1 MDKIFSLNELGLIIK
16 KAKKKDKKISL
27 CHGVFDALHYGHIK
41 HFEFAKKNSD
51 ILVVTITADKFVNKG
66 DGRPY
71 FNEIIRAEVLK
82 AITIIDYIAIVNED
96 SAVSAITKIKPNFYI
111 KGDEYRNHEN
121 DISKKIESEFN
132 ILKKFGGT
140 LLYSSE
146 VTFSS
151 SNLIS
156 NKFNFLT
163 NLQKKYINK
172 IKKEFQVSR
181 IEKYFD
187 DIKNKNLIIFGETI
201 IDKYIYCDVLGKAG
215 KEPVLNIK
223 QSDNDIFAGGV
234 LPVANMASNF
244 CKSVTV
250 ISYLGGNNEYLNF
263 VKKNLNKNVKYLF
276 INKEKSPT
284 IEKTRYLDSTKRNK
298 FLGVYDINDRE
309 LEKKEKD
316 KLNKLILKN
325 ITNKD
330 ISVILDF
337 GHGFLDKSI
346 IRTISKNSK
355 FLCVNTQLNSSNIG
369 FNTISKYKNLNY
381 VCMHEGELRHDF
393 REKNKNIKDLSKELL
408 KKINAK
414 KAIITKGK
422 EGAIIINS
430 KGKICDCP
438 AMIKE
443 SNIKDKIGAGDTL
456 FGITSLLDNVNC
468 PDELILLIGNIAAAK
483 NVSGLA
489 NSMDIGKMDIL
500 STLQTLFKYS

>member
-1 MDKIFSLNELGLIIK
+1 MNKIFLLKELGQIIK
-16 KAKKKDKKISL
+16 KVKLKNKKISL

-41 HFEFAKKNSD
+41 HFEFAKKKSD
-51 ILVVTITADKFVNKG
+51 ILVVTITADKYINKG
-66 DGRPY
+66 GGRPY
-71 FNEIIRAEVLK
+71 FNEMIRAEVLK
-82 AITIIDYIAIVNED
+82 AIKIIDYIAIIYDE
-96 SAVSAITKIKPNFYI
+96 SAIPALKEIKPNFYI
-111 KGDEYRNHEN
+111 KGDEYKIHEN
-121 DISKKIESEFN
+121 DISKKIKKEFN
-132 ILKKFGGT
+132 ILKKFGGK

-146 VTFSS
+146 VTYSS

-156 NKFNFLT
+156 NKFGFL
-163 NLQKKYINK
+163 NEQQKKYINK
-172 IKKEFQVSR
+172 IKR
-181 IEKYFD
+181 GYHITDIEKYFD
-187 DIKNKNLIIFGETI
+187 KMKNKNLIIFGETI

-223 QSDNDIFAGGV
+223 QIDNDIFVGGV

-250 ISYLGGNNEYLNF
+250 ISYLGENNEYYSF
-263 VKKNLNKNVKYLF
+263 IKKNLNKNVKFLF
-276 INKEKSPT
+276 ISKEKSPT

-298 FLGVYDINDRE
+298 FLGIYDINDRE
-309 LEKKEKD
+309 LGNKEKKD
-316 KLNKLILKN
+316 LDKLILKN
-325 ITNKD
+325 ITKKD
-330 ISVILDF
+330 ISIILDF

-346 IRTISKNSK
+346 IRTIAKNSK
-355 FLCVNTQLNSSNIG
+355 FLSVNTQLNSSNIG

-456 FGITSLLDNVNC
+456 FGITSLLVNVNC
-468 PDELILLIGNIAAAK
+468 PDELILLIGNIAAAR